1 LAERKGSKTVKR
13 KTKKKTSAPK
23 DEADEVSVEDVLF
36 GKNPSRSYV
45 LRDVWFISL
54 ASVINEEELPEDSK
68 RELMFLTLSNALLDM
83 IMDIM
88 PEDLSVLFAR
98 NLDDYLAVTVVNQ
111 QYNLDLLQ
119 QFQDDFA
126 AAKGTKF
133 KDERKL
139 NDAVIEFEEMW
150 WNSPRKDL
158 GGKTPNAA
166 VAEAGAKYNL

>member
-1 LAERKGSKTVKR
+1 MAEQKGLENVKR
-13 KTKKKTSAPK
+13 ARKKKATTPK
-23 DEADEVSVEDVLF
+23 DEADEVSVEEVLF

-45 LRDVWFISL
+45 LRDVWYTSL
-54 ASVINEEELPEDSK
+54 ASVINEEDLPEDSK

-98 NLDDYLAVTVVNQ
+98 NLDDYLAVTIVNQ
-111 QYNLDLLQ
+111 KYNLDLLQ
-119 QFQDDFA
+119 EFQDDFA
-126 AAKGTKF
+126 ATKGTKF
-133 KDERKL
+133 KDEKKL

-158 GGKTPNAA
+158 EGKTPNAA
-166 VAEAGAKYNL
+166 VDEAASKYGL

>member
-1 LAERKGSKTVKR
+1 MAKQKVSRKVKR
-13 KTKKKTSAPK
+13 KGKKIAPK
-23 DEADEVSVEDVLF
+23 DEADEVTIEDALF

-45 LRDVWFISL
+45 LRDVWYSSL
-54 ASVINEEELPEDSK
+54 ASVISEEDLPEDSK

-111 QYNLDLLQ
+111 QFNVDLLQ

-133 KDERKL
+133 KDEEKL
-139 NDAVIEFEEMW
+139 NDAVVEFEEIW

-158 GGKTPNAA
+158 GGKTPNVAVEEAA
-166 VAEAGAKYNL
+166 AKHNL